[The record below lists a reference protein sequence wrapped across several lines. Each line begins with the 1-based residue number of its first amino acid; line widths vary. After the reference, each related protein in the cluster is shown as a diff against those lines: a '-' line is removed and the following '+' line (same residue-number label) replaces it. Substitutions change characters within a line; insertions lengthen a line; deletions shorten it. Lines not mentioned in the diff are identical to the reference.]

1 MDTLEKNTR
10 IGSALEELAS
20 LKGLSIGFL
29 EENGFSDAPNGH
41 IRIDYGT
48 GRRARMRKRAETSK
62 DNAYWD
68 KFTESLPMRAF
79 TNSKFKKVGGTV
91 YIVEGE
97 TDCITGWSHNLW
109 TVGVPGATLVKRLE
123 LEDIEG
129 AEKVYVMQE
138 PDEAGSR
145 FPHMVGNRLRD
156 IGYTGEIYAVKLRQW
171 KDLSELHCAH
181 PGQHELFMT
190 LLSSES
196 DKTKL
201 DIPLPVATNGK
212 GRALATRRLSDVVEA
227 EVSWLWPD
235 RIPYGKVT
243 LLAGN
248 PGVGKSYMTCAIAGF
263 VTNGN
268 PFPHSGGA
276 QREPQAVLMWNGEDQ
291 AEDIVRPRARK
302 CGANLELI
310 EVIDGVRDDTGKVQ
324 PFSLKD
330 VDMIVELVTQRGNI
344 GLVVIDPISA
354 TMKGVDSHRAVEV
367 HSALQPLVDLAKSTR
382 IAVIIVA
389 HLRKGESVEALYRVG
404 GSVAFSAAPRA
415 GLLCERDPDEPTRT
429 YLASLKHNYS
439 GEAQALEY
447 GTGDEGLW
455 FGKTSKHT
463 AQTLLAAPRYGG
475 VKDKA
480 KSLLC
485 ELLAD
490 GPVPSAK
497 IYETAKERGISEKA
511 IKRAK
516 DDLGIASE
524 KVGGAW
530 YFSMPET
537 KADA

>member
-1 MDTLEKNTR
+1 M
-10 IGSALEELAS
+10 
-20 LKGLSIGFL
+20 
-29 EENGFSDAPNGH
+29 
-41 IRIDYGT
+41 
-48 GRRARMRKRAETSK
+48 
-62 DNAYWD
+62 
-68 KFTESLPMRAF
+68 
-79 TNSKFKKVGGTV
+79 
-91 YIVEGE
+91 
-97 TDCITGWSHNLW
+97 
-109 TVGVPGATLVKRLE
+109 
-123 LEDIEG
+123 
-129 AEKVYVMQE
+129 
-138 PDEAGSR
+138 
-145 FPHMVGNRLRD
+145 
-156 IGYTGEIYAVKLRQW
+156 
-171 KDLSELHCAH
+171 
-181 PGQHELFMT
+181 
-190 LLSSES
+190 
-196 DKTKL
+196 
-201 DIPLPVATNGK
+201 PVATNGK

-367 HSALQPLVDLAKSTR
+367 HSALQPLIDLAKSTR

-429 YLASLKHNYS
+429 TRASLKHNYS

-463 AQTLLAAPRYGG
+463 AQTLLAAPKYGG

-485 ELLAD
+485 GFLVY

-537 KADA
+537 KRRTPKTFKGDSVARVEFLVLLVSLVYHPKKDKTPKIPTYARLSPLYLCFWRGLSQVFLFMPNFVRSQSLGRACLPFLTILRAANVLCRVVALYRAAIARHASRYS